1 MAATVRKMSGAVADR
16 FCIGQR
22 GYIKKGFF
30 ADLTVFDEEKLKN
43 GVPDQNKPFGIE
55 KVFVNG
61 TKVLDGETLDRQAF
75 AKAGRAM
82 PRER

>member
-1 MAATVRKMSGAVADR
+1 M
-16 FCIGQR
+16 
-22 GYIKKGFF
+22 
-30 ADLTVFDEEKLKN
+30 LTVFDEEKLKK